1 MLVHKHWRT
10 FWSDIP
16 GQDRWTFVQ
25 LVDAALADA
34 TKVVNTMR
42 KLEGAR
48 NIQRETVIINRGKDY
63 LGKDENIFFA
73 HQAVV
78 MVVISYDVEV

>member
-1 MLVHKHWRT
+1 MLEHKHWRS

-34 TKVVNTMR
+34 TKVVNAMR

-48 NIQRETVIINRGKDY
+48 NIQRETLILNRGKDY
-63 LGKDENIFFA
+63 RKDGDILYVRDA
-73 HQAVV
+73 LV